1 MNKRSK
7 TGETPLHRAAA
18 QGRADYV
25 RDLIARGATVN
36 VQCFAGWT
44 PLHKAALKG
53 FVDIIE
59 ILCQHGANTDVQSTI
74 EQDTPL
80 HDACANGNM
89 DVVRLLLQHGANP
102 RIQNSAGFFPHE
114 VVEDEFEELKTF
126 MLNATN
132 EFKESTTAQDAR
144 EDSEPPMSPATKRL
158 SRRTSTASDAPL
170 LVQTHQ
176 NGRSRRG
183 GGSSGRGDDLL
194 ALDINYRDKMKRGN
208 LTLGILQGN
217 TDLVLKLLVMGAK
230 VTAKDT
236 EGNTP
241 LHYAARG
248 GHVEVAAALL
258 EYGADVDALNKK
270 NETPMHE
277 VVGRDH
283 KAMVELLL
291 VMGADPTLKDSKGQ
305 TALDLLIEK
314 KRMKG
319 AEDEFPLLRAQF
331 EQRGVE
337 LPPMPETEYP
347 HVNRIKTEDLDEV
360 AELIKAVEYDPAK
373 ADETNG
379 STELE
384 VMDGRR
390 SPSPRESL
398 PPETVDSPVDN
409 APVEVPIPEEI
420 ESSKEVDVST
430 PLPADEPEA
439 APMEEVIQQ
448 ESVPDPAP
456 VEPVIT
462 PPSSQP
468 PSSMRENPNVMP
480 EIHDSSEVSA
490 IPSPPSLPEVK
501 ELSPIAPVSQP
512 TEEPMSVDI
521 PEAEAEPAE
530 RALSEPILVDEV
542 IEEEV
547 TQETEVEIPSPK
559 APSPPPP
566 EPQWKKLAGLES
578 LDASLEKEFSQI
590 LPIYTMN
597 LKNETNVVSYVAH
610 PQICSLLGF
619 TSNEFFEKCNSL
631 NEIRKLT

>member
-1 MNKRSK
+1 MKLNKKSK

-25 RDLIARGATVN
+25 RDLIERGATVN

-59 ILCQHGANTDVQSTI
+59 ILCEHGANLDAQSTI

-114 VVEDEFEELKTF
+114 VVEDEFEELKAF

-132 EFKESTTAQDAR
+132 EFKESTTAQDVR
-144 EDSEPPMSPATKRL
+144 EDSEPPMSPATKRI

-183 GGSSGRGDDLL
+183 GGSSGRADDLL
-194 ALDINYRDKMKRGN
+194 ALDINYRDKQKRGN
-208 LTLGILQGN
+208 LTLGIIQAN

-230 VTAKDT
+230 VTAKDA

-248 GHVEVAAALL
+248 GHVDIAAALL

-314 KRMKG
+314 KKMKG
-319 AEDEFPLLRAQF
+319 AEDEFPLLLAQF

-337 LPPMPETEYP
+337 LPPMPETEHAP
-347 HVNRIKTEDLDEV
+347 IKRIKTEDVDEV
-360 AELIKAVEYDPAK
+360 TDLIKAVEYDPAK
-373 ADETNG
+373 AVETNG
-379 STELE
+379 STEIE
-384 VMDGRR
+384 VADIRP
-390 SPSPRESL
+390 SPNPREST
-398 PPETVDSPVDN
+398 PPEKSDAPVDN
-409 APVEVPIPEEI
+409 AEVEVAIPEEI
-420 ESSKEVDVST
+420 ESPKEVDVST
-430 PLPADEPEA
+430 PVPADEPPA
-439 APMEEVIQQ
+439 TPMEEVIHQ
-448 ESVPDPAP
+448 ELPPAPAP
-456 VEPVIT
+456 VESMIT
-462 PPSSQP
+462 PPSSEPP
-468 PSSMRENPNVMP
+468 PSMPENLNVMP
-480 EIHDSSEVSA
+480 EVHDSPEVSA
-490 IPSPPSLPEVK
+490 IPSLPSPPQAK
-501 ELSPIAPVSQP
+501 EPSPIPPVSDP
-512 TEEPMSVDI
+512 TEEPMSVDV
-521 PEAEAEPAE
+521 PEVEPEPVE
-530 RALSEPILVDEV
+530 RAVSEPMVLDGV
-542 IEEEV
+542 IEEKAPAEP
-547 TQETEVEIPSPK
+547 EIDVPSPK

-566 EPQWKKLAGLES
+566 EPQWKKLSSLES
-578 LDASLEKEFSQI
+578 LDASLQKEFCQI

-597 LKNETNVVSYVAH
+597 LKNDTNVVSYVAH

-619 TSNEFFEKCNSL
+619 TSNQFFEKCNSL
-631 NEIRKLT
+631 HDEG

>member
-1 MNKRSK
+1 LNKKSK
-7 TGETPLHRAAA
+7 TGETLLHQAAA
-18 QGRADYV
+18 QGRAEFV
-25 RDLIARGATVN
+25 RELIGRGATVN

-53 FVDIIE
+53 FVDIIQ
-59 ILCQHGANTDVQSTI
+59 ILCEHGANPDAQSTI

-132 EFKESTTAQDAR
+132 EFKESTIAHDAR

-183 GGSSGRGDDLL
+183 GGSSGRADDLL

-230 VTAKDT
+230 VTAKDS

-248 GHVEVAAALL
+248 GHVDIAAALL

-314 KRMKG
+314 KKMKG

-337 LPPMPETEYP
+337 LPPMPETEYAP
-347 HVNRIKTEDLDEV
+347 VKRIKTEDVDEV

-373 ADETNG
+373 AAETNG
-379 STELE
+379 STEIE
-384 VMDGRR
+384 VVDRPP
-390 SPSPRESL
+390 SPSPPLTEK
-398 PPETVDSPVDN
+398 VDSPVDN
-409 APVEVPIPEEI
+409 APVEVPVPEEL
-420 ESSKEVDVST
+420 ESSKEVDIST
-430 PLPADEPEA
+430 PVQADEPPA
-439 APMEEVIQQ
+439 SPMEEVIQQ
-448 ESVPDPAP
+448 ESVPASAA
-456 VEPVIT
+456 VEPMIM
-462 PPSSQP
+462 PPSSTP

-480 EIHDSSEVSA
+480 EVQDSPEVSA
-490 IPSPPSLPEVK
+490 IPALPSPPQVK
-501 ELSPIAPVSQP
+501 EPSPIPPVSEP
-512 TEEPMSVDI
+512 TEEPMFVDV
-521 PEAEAEPAE
+521 PEVESEPAE
-530 RALSEPILVDEV
+530 RALSEPIVVDDV
-542 IEEEV
+542 IEEEAP
-547 TQETEVEIPSPK
+547 QETEIDIPSPQ
-559 APSPPPP
+559 APASPPP
-566 EPQWKKLAGLES
+566 EPQWKKLASLES
-578 LDASLEKEFSQI
+578 LDPSLEKEFCQI

-597 LKNETNVVSYVAH
+597 LKNDTNVVNYVAH

-631 NEIRKLT
+631 SDEIRKLT